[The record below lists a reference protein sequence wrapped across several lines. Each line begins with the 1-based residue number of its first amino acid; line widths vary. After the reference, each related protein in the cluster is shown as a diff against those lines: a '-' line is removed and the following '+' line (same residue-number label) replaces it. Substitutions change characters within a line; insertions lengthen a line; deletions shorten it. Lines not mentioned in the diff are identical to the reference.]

1 MHKRVKRIR
10 QGFMSALTERIQQR
24 RKQLRMSQ
32 IELAEALDMSQT
44 QVSRYELGQNSPTA
58 EVLIKIANVM
68 NVRVEWLLGLTN
80 GMTVPAETDTDLTT
94 LEQQTVEAL
103 RLSEPDKR
111 QALVDIFRQIAALVS
126 P

>member
-32 IELAEALDMSQT
+32 IDLAESLDMSQT

-58 EVLIKIANVM
+58 EVLINLSRVLD
-68 NVRVEWLLGLTN
+68 VRVEWLLGLTPE
-80 GMTVPAETDTDLTT
+80 MTIPIEAQIDLSRI
-94 LEQQTVEAL
+94 ERQAVEAL
-103 RLSEPDKR
+103 RITEPGKR
-111 QALVDIFRQIAALVS
+111 EALVSILRQIAELV
-126 P
+126 

>member
-1 MHKRVKRIR
+1 
-10 QGFMSALTERIQQR
+10 MSALTERIQQR

-58 EVLIKIANVM
+58 EVLIKLANVM